1 MTKVTYKIKHLIW
14 DLWLQKV
21 RIYDLTLWWGA
32 WQQVGSHE
40 AGAVAESLYLI
51 YKHEA
56 EIRQTGNGDF
66 ETSVTSPQ

>member
-32 WQQVGSHE
+32 WQQVGRHG
-40 AGAVAESLYLI
+40 AGAVAESSHPDPQRGS
-51 YKHEA
+51 KA
-56 EIRQTGNGDF
+56 E
-66 ETSVTSPQ
+66 